1 MQLRSLKVPKKLNK
15 RKSTRQK
22 VFKGYLK
29 IPIDTDCTTE
39 ELNAKSVRTGDWI
52 YHSPKILKKGIK
64 RHWYI
69 NLYLYNVVG
78 EFTLIHYKT
87 AKVDK
92 THFNV
97 VIDEALNEASEHPLL
112 DYSKSYMTVSC

>member
-1 MQLRSLKVPKKLNK
+1 MPKKLNK
-15 RKSTRQK
+15 RKSIRQK
-22 VFKGYLK
+22 IFKGYLK
-29 IPIDTDCTTE
+29 IPIDTDCTAE

-52 YHSPKILKKGIK
+52 YHSSKILKRGIK

-69 NLYLYNVVG
+69 NLYLYNVIG

-92 THFNV
+92 SYFNI
-97 VIDEALNEASEHPLL
+97 VIDKALVEATKHPLL